1 MVVAKKKP
9 VGDVTR
15 TARAKSLLVRLNES
29 GGKRLPVDFDAEGV
43 QALQTLLANGYAGT
57 QKDVVL
63 RAVKEAAKKLSI
75 VAG

>member
-1 MVVAKKKP
+1 MAAVKKQKP

-15 TARAKSLLVRLNES
+15 TDRAKALLVRLNES

-43 QALQTLLANGYAGT
+43 QALQMLLAAGYAGT

-63 RAVKEAAKKLSI
+63 RAVKEAAKK
-75 VAG
+75 VG

>member
-1 MVVAKKKP
+1 MVTVKKAKP

-15 TARAKSLLVRLNES
+15 TARAKSLLARLNES

-43 QALQTLLANGYAGT
+43 QALQVLLATGYAGT

-63 RAVKEAAKKLSI
+63 RAVKEAAKKL
-75 VAG
+75 G